1 MTTGAVAARRLP
13 RRGTARGRRAPS
25 RAFTIHGGDEMR
37 RSRPP
42 KPAKPAKPAAVRRR
56 PHGAARAHA
65 IRGNGPQRRAVRE
78 RAARRLSR
86 DIDAALRRASTYPHP
101 AGPIVRIETHLS
113 VVYLVGRFAYKRLK
127 PFDFGFANFSELAA
141 RRRAC
146 EAELAL
152 NRPLAAPIY
161 LAAGPL
167 VRRAR
172 GLRLFGAGAAVDH
185 VVRMRRFDE
194 RMLFSRLL
202 ARGALDAADID
213 AAATRLAAYHLH
225 APRDIPRRAYG
236 SARELRR
243 QLDDMLAPL
252 ERALGAAL
260 PASLRAWCVRR
271 CDELAAHL
279 DARRADGYV
288 RACHGDLHLN
298 NVVKRGRDALMFDC
312 IDFDDAL
319 RWIDVINDLSFLLM
333 DLHAHDRA
341 ALAHRL
347 LNRWLDETGDFA
359 GLAALPL
366 YVAYR
371 ALVRALV
378 ATMRAGGDA
387 AARAARI
394 ERARRYVDVAAHAAR
409 ARRPCLLLCHGYS
422 GSGKSVA
429 SRALA
434 DVSGAIRLSSDSER
448 KRARPFAAVD
458 ARPLPA
464 SAYTPQQIDAQYERL
479 RALARDVLRAGYTA
493 LVDATFLSHARRARF
508 FALARELGVPVYV
521 LDFHASR
528 ACLERRVDARA
539 AARDDHSDAGAAV
552 LATQRASADPL
563 DADERARAIGFD
575 TDVPLATLR
584 SAGYWRPVLDALDAA
599 RVDAQATR

>member
-37 RSRPP
+37 RSRQP
-42 KPAKPAKPAAVRRR
+42 KPAKPAAVRRR

-252 ERALGAAL
+252 ARALGAAL

-333 DLHAHDRA
+333 DLHAHNRA

-347 LNRWLDETGDFA
+347 LNRWLDETGDFT

-539 AARDDHSDAGAAV
+539 AARDDRSDAGAAV

-563 DADERARAIGFD
+563 DADERARTIGFD

>member
-42 KPAKPAKPAAVRRR
+42 KPAKPAAVRRR

-252 ERALGAAL
+252 ARALGAAL

-333 DLHAHDRA
+333 DLHAHERA

-539 AARDDHSDAGAAV
+539 AARDDRSDAGAAV

-563 DADERARAIGFD
+563 DADERARTIGFD

>member
-42 KPAKPAKPAAVRRR
+42 KPAKPAAVRRR

-172 GLRLFGAGAAVDH
+172 GLRLFGAGTAVDH

-563 DADERARAIGFD
+563 DADERARTIGFD

>member
-25 RAFTIHGGDEMR
+25 RTFTIHGGDEMR

-42 KPAKPAKPAAVRRR
+42 KPAKPAAVRRR

-539 AARDDHSDAGAAV
+539 AARDDRSDAGAAV

-563 DADERARAIGFD
+563 DADERARTIGFD

>member
-42 KPAKPAKPAAVRRR
+42 KPAKPAAVRRR

-172 GLRLFGAGAAVDH
+172 GLRLFGAGTAVDH

-252 ERALGAAL
+252 ARALGAAL

-563 DADERARAIGFD
+563 DADERARTIGFD

>member
-42 KPAKPAKPAAVRRR
+42 KPAKPAAVRRR
-56 PHGAARAHA
+56 SHGAARAHA

-508 FALARELGVPVYV
+508 FALARELGVPVYM

-563 DADERARAIGFD
+563 DADERARTIGFD

>member
-42 KPAKPAKPAAVRRR
+42 KPAKPAAVRRR

-172 GLRLFGAGAAVDH
+172 GLRLFGAGTAVDH

-539 AARDDHSDAGAAV
+539 AARDDRSDAGAAV

-563 DADERARAIGFD
+563 DADERARTIGFD

>member
-42 KPAKPAKPAAVRRR
+42 KPAKPAAVRRR

-146 EAELAL
+146 DAELAL

-464 SAYTPQQIDAQYERL
+464 SVYTPQQIDAQYERL

-539 AARDDHSDAGAAV
+539 AARDDRSDAGAAV

-563 DADERARAIGFD
+563 DADERARTIGFD

>member
-37 RSRPP
+37 RSRQP
-42 KPAKPAKPAAVRRR
+42 KPAKPAAVRRR

-127 PFDFGFANFSELAA
+127 PFDFGFANFTELAA

-333 DLHAHDRA
+333 DLHAHERA

-539 AARDDHSDAGAAV
+539 AARDDRSDAGAAV

-563 DADERARAIGFD
+563 DADERARTIGFD

>member
-42 KPAKPAKPAAVRRR
+42 KPAKPAAVRRR

-127 PFDFGFANFSELAA
+127 PFDFGFANFTELAA

-172 GLRLFGAGAAVDH
+172 GLRLFGAGTAVDH

-563 DADERARAIGFD
+563 DADERARTIGFD

>member
-42 KPAKPAKPAAVRRR
+42 KPAKPAAVRRR
-56 PHGAARAHA
+56 PHSAARAHA

-127 PFDFGFANFSELAA
+127 PFDFGFANFTELAA

-563 DADERARAIGFD
+563 DADERARTIGFD

>member
-1 MTTGAVAARRLP
+1 
-13 RRGTARGRRAPS
+13 
-25 RAFTIHGGDEMR
+25 MR

-42 KPAKPAKPAAVRRR
+42 KPAKPAAVRRR

-172 GLRLFGAGAAVDH
+172 GLRLFGAGTAVDH

-288 RACHGDLHLN
+288 GACHGDLHLN

-563 DADERARAIGFD
+563 DADERARTIGFD

>member
-42 KPAKPAKPAAVRRR
+42 KPAKPAAVRRR

-333 DLHAHDRA
+333 DLHAHERA
-341 ALAHRL
+341 ALAYRL

-464 SAYTPQQIDAQYERL
+464 SVYTPQQIDAQYERL

-539 AARDDHSDAGAAV
+539 AARDDRSDAGAAV

-563 DADERARAIGFD
+563 DADERARTIGFD

>member
-42 KPAKPAKPAAVRRR
+42 KPAKPAAVRRR

-333 DLHAHDRA
+333 DLHAHERA

-539 AARDDHSDAGAAV
+539 AARDDRSDAGAAV

-563 DADERARAIGFD
+563 DADERARTIGFD

>member
-42 KPAKPAKPAAVRRR
+42 KPAKPAAVRRR

-252 ERALGAAL
+252 ARALGAAL

-508 FALARELGVPVYV
+508 FALARELGVPVYM

-539 AARDDHSDAGAAV
+539 AARDDRSDAGAAV

-563 DADERARAIGFD
+563 DADERARTIGFD

>member
-42 KPAKPAKPAAVRRR
+42 KPAKPAAVRRR

-127 PFDFGFANFSELAA
+127 PFDFGFANFTELAA

-464 SAYTPQQIDAQYERL
+464 SAYTPQQIDAEYERL

-539 AARDDHSDAGAAV
+539 AARDDRSDAGAAV

-563 DADERARAIGFD
+563 DADERARTIGFD

-584 SAGYWRPVLDALDAA
+584 SAGYWRPVLDAA

>member
-42 KPAKPAKPAAVRRR
+42 KPAKPAAVRRR

-172 GLRLFGAGAAVDH
+172 GLRLFGAGTAVDH

-271 CDELAAHL
+271 CDELAAYL

-539 AARDDHSDAGAAV
+539 AARDDRSDAGAAV

-563 DADERARAIGFD
+563 DADERARTIGFD

-584 SAGYWRPVLDALDAA
+584 SAGYWRPVLDVLDAA

>member
-1 MTTGAVAARRLP
+1 
-13 RRGTARGRRAPS
+13 
-25 RAFTIHGGDEMR
+25 MR

-42 KPAKPAKPAAVRRR
+42 KPAKPAAVRRR

-127 PFDFGFANFSELAA
+127 PFDFGFANFTELAA

-409 ARRPCLLLCHGYS
+409 ARRPCLLLCHGHS

-539 AARDDHSDAGAAV
+539 AARDDRSDAGAAV

-563 DADERARAIGFD
+563 DADERARTIGFD

>member
-42 KPAKPAKPAAVRRR
+42 KPAKPAAVRRR

-298 NVVKRGRDALMFDC
+298 NVVKRGRAALMFDC

-563 DADERARAIGFD
+563 DADERARTIGFD

>member
-1 MTTGAVAARRLP
+1 
-13 RRGTARGRRAPS
+13 
-25 RAFTIHGGDEMR
+25 MR

-42 KPAKPAKPAAVRRR
+42 KPAKPAAVRRR
-56 PHGAARAHA
+56 PHG
-65 IRGNGPQRRAVRE
+65 
-78 RAARRLSR
+78 
-86 DIDAALRRASTYPHP
+86 AALRRASTYPHP

-333 DLHAHDRA
+333 DLHAHERA

-539 AARDDHSDAGAAV
+539 AARDDRSDAGAAV

-563 DADERARAIGFD
+563 DADERARTIGFD

>member
-1 MTTGAVAARRLP
+1 
-13 RRGTARGRRAPS
+13 
-25 RAFTIHGGDEMR
+25 
-37 RSRPP
+37 
-42 KPAKPAKPAAVRRR
+42 
-56 PHGAARAHA
+56 
-65 IRGNGPQRRAVRE
+65 RGNGPQRRAVRE

-127 PFDFGFANFSELAA
+127 PFDFGFANFTELAA

-539 AARDDHSDAGAAV
+539 AARDDRSDAGAAV

-563 DADERARAIGFD
+563 DADERARTIGFD

-584 SAGYWRPVLDALDAA
+584 SAGYWRPVLDAA

>member
-42 KPAKPAKPAAVRRR
+42 KPAKPAAVRRR

-333 DLHAHDRA
+333 DLHAHERA
-341 ALAHRL
+341 ALAYRL

-563 DADERARAIGFD
+563 DADERARTIGFD

>member
-42 KPAKPAKPAAVRRR
+42 KPAKPAAVRRR

-172 GLRLFGAGAAVDH
+172 GLRLFGAGTAVDH

-539 AARDDHSDAGAAV
+539 AARDDRSDAGAAV

-563 DADERARAIGFD
+563 DADERARTIGFD

-584 SAGYWRPVLDALDAA
+584 SAGYWRPVLDVLDAA

>member
-37 RSRPP
+37 RSRQP
-42 KPAKPAKPAAVRRR
+42 KPAKPAAVRRR

-563 DADERARAIGFD
+563 DADERARTIGFD

>member
-1 MTTGAVAARRLP
+1 
-13 RRGTARGRRAPS
+13 
-25 RAFTIHGGDEMR
+25 MR

-42 KPAKPAKPAAVRRR
+42 KPAKPAAVRRR

-65 IRGNGPQRRAVRE
+65 IRGNGPQRRAGRE

-252 ERALGAAL
+252 ARALGAAL

-539 AARDDHSDAGAAV
+539 AARDDRSDAGAAV

-563 DADERARAIGFD
+563 DADERARTIGFD

>member
-42 KPAKPAKPAAVRRR
+42 KPAKPAAVRRR

-563 DADERARAIGFD
+563 DADERARTIGFD

>member
-42 KPAKPAKPAAVRRR
+42 KPAKPAAVRRR

-127 PFDFGFANFSELAA
+127 PFDFGFANFTELAA

-172 GLRLFGAGAAVDH
+172 GLRLFGAGTAVDH

-563 DADERARAIGFD
+563 DADERARTIGFD

-584 SAGYWRPVLDALDAA
+584 SAGYWRPVLDVLDAA

>member
-1 MTTGAVAARRLP
+1 
-13 RRGTARGRRAPS
+13 
-25 RAFTIHGGDEMR
+25 MR
-37 RSRPP
+37 RSRPS
-42 KPAKPAKPAAVRRR
+42 KLAKSADESRGARRL
-56 PHGAARAHA
+56 ARAAA

-86 DIDAALRRASTYPHP
+86 EVDATLRRASTYPHP
-101 AGPIVRIETHLS
+101 AGHIARIETHIS
-113 VVYLVGRFAYKRLK
+113 VVYLAGRFAYKRLK
-127 PFDFGFANFSELAA
+127 PFDFGFANFSGLAA

-152 NRPLAAPIY
+152 NRPLAEPIY
-161 LAAGPL
+161 VAVRPI

-172 GLRLFGAGAAVDH
+172 GLRVGGAGVAVDH
-185 VVRMRRFDE
+185 VVKMRRFDE
-194 RMLFSRLL
+194 RMLFSQRLAHGEL
-202 ARGALDAADID
+202 GAPDID

-225 APRDIPRRAYG
+225 APRDVPQRAYG
-236 SARELRR
+236 SAHELRK
-243 QLDDMLAPL
+243 QIEDVFTPL
-252 ERALGAAL
+252 ERALGPAL
-260 PASLRAWCVRR
+260 PASLRAWCLRR
-271 CDELAAHL
+271 CDALAAHL

-288 RACHGDLHLN
+288 RACHGDLHLD
-298 NVVKRGRDALMFDC
+298 NVVKHGRDALMFDC

-333 DLHAHDRA
+333 DLHAHRRA
-341 ALAHRL
+341 DLAHRL

-378 ATMRAGGDA
+378 ATMRAGGDD
-387 AARAARI
+387 AARNAHR
-394 ERARRYVDVAAHAAR
+394 ERARAYIDVAAHAAR

-434 DVSGAIRLSSDSER
+434 NVSGAIRLSSDSER
-448 KRARPFAAVD
+448 KRARPFTAVD
-458 ARPLPA
+458 ARRLPA

-493 LVDATFLSHARRARF
+493 LVDATFLARARRANF
-508 FALARELGVPVYV
+508 VALAQAQQVPVFI
-521 LDFHASR
+521 LDFRASR

-539 AARDDHSDAGAAV
+539 AAQSDRSDAGAAV
-552 LATQRASADPL
+552 LATQLATADPL
-563 DADERARAIGFD
+563 DAGERARTIGFD
-575 TDVPLATLR
+575 TDVPLETIR
-584 SAGYWRPVLDALDAA
+584 SAGYWRAVLDVLDTASIDAA
-599 RVDAQATR
+599 TTS

>member
-42 KPAKPAKPAAVRRR
+42 KPAKPAAVRRR

-172 GLRLFGAGAAVDH
+172 GLRLFGAGTAVDH

-271 CDELAAHL
+271 CDELAAYL

-563 DADERARAIGFD
+563 DADERARTIGFD

>member
-42 KPAKPAKPAAVRRR
+42 KPAKPAAVRRR

-172 GLRLFGAGAAVDH
+172 GLRLFGAGTAVDH

-371 ALVRALV
+371 ALVRAPV

-563 DADERARAIGFD
+563 DADERARTIGFD

>member
-42 KPAKPAKPAAVRRR
+42 KPAKPAAVRRR

-127 PFDFGFANFSELAA
+127 PFDFGFANFTELAA

-172 GLRLFGAGAAVDH
+172 GLRLFGAGTAVDH

-539 AARDDHSDAGAAV
+539 AARDDRSDAGAAV

-563 DADERARAIGFD
+563 DADERARTIGFD

-584 SAGYWRPVLDALDAA
+584 SAGYWRPVLDVLDAA

>member
-42 KPAKPAKPAAVRRR
+42 KPAKPAAVRRR

-252 ERALGAAL
+252 ARALGAAL

-539 AARDDHSDAGAAV
+539 AARDDRSDAGAAV

-563 DADERARAIGFD
+563 DADERARTIGFD

>member
-42 KPAKPAKPAAVRRR
+42 KPAKPAAVRRR

-539 AARDDHSDAGAAV
+539 AARDDRSDAGAAV

-563 DADERARAIGFD
+563 DADERARTIGFD

>member
-42 KPAKPAKPAAVRRR
+42 KPAKPAAVRRR

-172 GLRLFGAGAAVDH
+172 GLRLFGAGTAVDH

-563 DADERARAIGFD
+563 DADERARTIGFD

-584 SAGYWRPVLDALDAA
+584 SAGYWRPVLDAPDAA

>member
-42 KPAKPAKPAAVRRR
+42 KPAKPAAVRRR

-172 GLRLFGAGAAVDH
+172 GLRLFGAGTAVDH

-563 DADERARAIGFD
+563 DADERARTIGFD

-584 SAGYWRPVLDALDAA
+584 SAGYWRPVLDVLDAA

>member
-42 KPAKPAKPAAVRRR
+42 KPAKPAAVRRR

-146 EAELAL
+146 DAELAL

-539 AARDDHSDAGAAV
+539 AARDDRSDAGAAV

-563 DADERARAIGFD
+563 DADERARTIGFD

>member
-37 RSRPP
+37 RSRQP
-42 KPAKPAKPAAVRRR
+42 KPAKPAAVRRR

-371 ALVRALV
+371 ALVRAFV

-539 AARDDHSDAGAAV
+539 AARDDRSDAGAAV

-563 DADERARAIGFD
+563 DADERARTIGFD

>member
-42 KPAKPAKPAAVRRR
+42 KPAKPAAVRRR

-127 PFDFGFANFSELAA
+127 PFDFGFANFTELAA

-539 AARDDHSDAGAAV
+539 AARDDRSDAGAAV

-563 DADERARAIGFD
+563 DADERARTIGFD

-584 SAGYWRPVLDALDAA
+584 SAGYWRPVLDAA

>member
-1 MTTGAVAARRLP
+1 
-13 RRGTARGRRAPS
+13 
-25 RAFTIHGGDEMR
+25 MR

-42 KPAKPAKPAAVRRR
+42 KPAKPAAVRRR

-252 ERALGAAL
+252 ARALGAAL

-333 DLHAHDRA
+333 DLHAHERA

-434 DVSGAIRLSSDSER
+434 DVSGAIQLSSDSER

-563 DADERARAIGFD
+563 DADERARTIGFD